1 MTDKSQGQK
10 MKINQNVKMSMSYHK
25 KKDGTSSLPPLK
37 YECLEEMRLQVTRTE
52 RRDIPVK
59 DRYRYG
65 QQKSITSLM
74 LFSYRQVRTPYPFDR
89 SAVSFPF
96 LESQKMHNKPSLK
109 TYHLPPISDR
119 QTNES

>member
-59 DRYRYG
+59 DRYR
-65 QQKSITSLM
+65 
-74 LFSYRQVRTPYPFDR
+74 
-89 SAVSFPF
+89 
-96 LESQKMHNKPSLK
+96 
-109 TYHLPPISDR
+109 
-119 QTNES
+119 